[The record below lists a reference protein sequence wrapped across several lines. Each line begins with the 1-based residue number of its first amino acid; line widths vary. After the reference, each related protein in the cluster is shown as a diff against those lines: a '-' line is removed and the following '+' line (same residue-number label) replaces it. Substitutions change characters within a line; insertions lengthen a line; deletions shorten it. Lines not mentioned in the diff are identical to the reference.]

1 MLKIIRK
8 RATYANVAMTLA
20 LVFAMTGGAYAAKKY
35 LITNTKQISPKVLK
49 QLKGAKG
56 PAGPAGPEGKAG
68 APGSPGKDGTNGT
81 NGTAGK
87 NGEPGS
93 NGKSVTVS
101 ATASKCAEGGVTVE
115 QEGSG
120 AAHEVCNGAKGVLH
134 PEEKLAPGATE
145 TGAWSFGPLAGGESG
160 EQGYAAIGFTIP
172 LAAALEESQ
181 VHYVEEG
188 ASVAAC
194 PGTPEDPAAE
204 PGNLCVYEVEQEGI
218 EKGKTQ
224 IFKAGEKR
232 IGFEPTLHLNL
243 GASPSGARLAFNV
256 LATDRGTTYGTWAV
270 TAPVS

>member
-1 MLKIIRK
+1 
-8 RATYANVAMTLA
+8 
-20 LVFAMTGGAYAAKKY
+20 
-35 LITNTKQISPKVLK
+35 
-49 QLKGAKG
+49 
-56 PAGPAGPEGKAG
+56 
-68 APGSPGKDGTNGT
+68 GKDGTNGT